1 MWWDQPFKNDFL
13 EKWEYEGSKLPPI
26 CSTKQQRPLCRAYCR
41 STGKPCQARV
51 VINPKTKRPING
63 HCRMHG
69 GLSTG
74 AKTEE
79 GRKKCAA
86 AARRGM
92 LNYWSKKNR
101 ADQL

>member
-1 MWWDQPFKNDFL
+1 MWWNKPIEHDFL
-13 EKWEYEGSKLPPI
+13 ERWEREGAKLPLPCEI
-26 CSTKQQRPLCRAYCR
+26 KKQRPFCGAHCR
-41 STGKPCQARV
+41 STGQPCRARA
-51 VINPKTKRPING
+51 VIDHKTKRPING
-63 HCRMHG
+63 RCRMHG

-74 AKTEE
+74 AKTKD
-79 GRKKCAA
+79 GRKRCAA